1 MVTMKNGSLLYERLT
16 ALASKIHE
24 GEVSPWD
31 LVNALLER
39 IEETEDKIKAYVT
52 VTGEEAR
59 RAAGKA
65 EKEIQ
70 RGQYRGLLHGIP
82 VSLKDLIDTKGV
94 KTTYGSRIFRENF
107 PNEDATVVKKLK
119 EAGAIILGKT
129 NTHEFALG
137 AITPPTRNPW
147 SLDRIPGGSSGG
159 SAAAIA
165 AGSALTTLGTDT
177 GGSIRIPSSYCG
189 VVGLKPTYG
198 LVSRASVF
206 PVSWSLDH
214 VGPIT
219 RYVED
224 TAVMLQFIAGYDEK
238 DPATRKRK
246 IPDYVA
252 ELQDSVDGLRAGV
265 PRNYF
270 FEHVDHE
277 VLSAVR
283 QAIKV
288 LERSGMSILELTV
301 PAIDGIM
308 GAYTALE
315 PAEAAANHRRIYA
328 EHAHE
333 YMYETKLS
341 IEAGFFVSA
350 TQYIDILRARPK
362 WTAQVL
368 EAMKDVDVMLTPSQP
383 IVAPK
388 TGVEC
393 WSEVFMEGYKEEYER
408 AVVRF
413 TAPFNLTGLP
423 ALSICCGFNSDN
435 LPIGLQIIGKPFQES
450 TVLRVGH
457 YYEQATGRHRWLA
470 QVPL

>member
-1 MVTMKNGSLLYERLT
+1 MKKSNLLYERLT
-16 ALASKIHE
+16 TLASKIHE
-24 GEVSPWD
+24 GEVSPRD

-39 IEETEDKIKAYVT
+39 IKETEDKVKAYVT
-52 VTGEEAR
+52 LTGEAAR
-59 RAAGKA
+59 RTAEKA

-82 VSLKDLIDTKGV
+82 VSIKDLMDTRGV
-94 KTTYGSRIFRENF
+94 KTTYGSRIFSENI
-107 PNEDATVVKKLK
+107 PSEDATVVKKLK
-119 EAGAIILGKT
+119 EAGAIMLGKT

-137 AITPPTRNPW
+137 GITPPTRNPW
-147 SLDRIPGGSSGG
+147 GLERIPGGSSGG

-165 AGSALTTLGTDT
+165 AGSALTTLGSDT
-177 GGSIRIPSSYCG
+177 GGSIRIPASYCG

-198 LVSRASVF
+198 LVSRAGVF
-206 PVSWSLDH
+206 PESWSLDH

-224 TAVMLQFIAGYDEK
+224 CAVMLQFIVGYDEK
-238 DPATRKRK
+238 DPATRRRK

-252 ELQDSVDGLRAGV
+252 QIQKSVDGLRAGI
-265 PRNYF
+265 PRNHF
-270 FEHVDHE
+270 FEHVDHK

-288 LERSGMSILELTV
+288 LERLGMSIHELTV

-308 GAYTALE
+308 GAYTALDS
-315 PAEAAANHRRIYA
+315 AEVAANHRRIYA

-333 YMYETKLS
+333 YMYESKVY
-341 IEAGFFVSA
+341 IEAGFFISA
-350 TQYIDILRARPK
+350 TQYIDSLRARPK
-362 WTAQVL
+362 LTAQVL

-388 TGVEC
+388 IGEK
-393 WSEVFMEGYKEEYER
+393 EAFIDGYKEDLMLTM
-408 AVVRF
+408 VRF
-413 TAPFNLTGLP
+413 LAPFNLTGLP

-435 LPIGLQIIGKPFQES
+435 LPIGLQIIGKPFQEP
-450 TVLRVGH
+450 TVLRAGH
-457 YYEQATGRHRWLA
+457 YYEQATEWHKRLA
-470 QVPL
+470 KVPL

>member
-1 MVTMKNGSLLYERLT
+1 MKKSNLLYERLT
-16 ALASKIHE
+16 TLASKIRE
-24 GEVSPWD
+24 GEVSPRG
-31 LVNALLER
+31 LVNVLLER
-39 IEETEDKIKAYVT
+39 INETEDRIKAYVT

-59 RAAGKA
+59 RTAEKA
-65 EKEIQ
+65 EKEVQ

-82 VSLKDLIDTKGV
+82 VSIKDLMDTRGV
-94 KTTYGSRIFRENF
+94 KTTYGSRIFSENI
-107 PNEDATVVKKLK
+107 PSEDATVVKKLK
-119 EAGAIILGKT
+119 EAGAIMLGKT

-137 AITPPTRNPW
+137 GITPPTRNPW
-147 SLDRIPGGSSGG
+147 GLDRIPGGSSGG

-165 AGSALTTLGTDT
+165 AGSALTTLGSDT
-177 GGSIRIPSSYCG
+177 GGSIRIPASYCG

-198 LVSRASVF
+198 LVSRAGVF
-206 PVSWSLDH
+206 PESWSLDH

-224 TAVMLQFIAGYDEK
+224 CAVMLQFTAGYDEK

-246 IPDYVA
+246 VPDYVV
-252 ELQDSVDGLRAGV
+252 ELQKSVDGLRAGV
-265 PRNYF
+265 PRNHF

-288 LERSGMSILELTV
+288 LERLGVSIHELTV

-308 GAYTALE
+308 GAYTALDS
-315 PAEAAANHRRIYA
+315 AEVAANHRRIYA
-328 EHAHE
+328 GHAHE
-333 YMYETKLS
+333 YMYESKVY

-350 TQYIDILRARPK
+350 TQYIDALRARPK
-362 WTAQVL
+362 LTAQFL

-388 TGVEC
+388 IGEK
-393 WSEVFMEGYKEEYER
+393 EAFIDGYKEDLMLTM
-408 AVVRF
+408 VRF
-413 TAPFNLTGLP
+413 LAPFNLTGLP

-435 LPIGLQIIGKPFQES
+435 LPIGLQVVGKPFQES

-457 YYEQATGRHRWLA
+457 HYEQATEWHKRLPR
-470 QVPL
+470 VPL